1 MSAEITLDLS
11 SPVPPFE
18 QLRARITELVDD
30 GTLAPGARLPSVRA
44 LAADLGIAVGT
55 VARAYRELEAAGY
68 VRSRRRHGTTVAE
81 APPGS
86 TEHGGIGALERDL
99 PAGVVQA
106 AEELVRQALAAGVRP
121 EQTVALVRE
130 AHRRLAP

>member
-1 MSAEITLDLS
+1 MSAEITLDLD

-44 LAADLGIAVGT
+44 LASDLGIAVGT

-68 VRSRRRHGTTVAE
+68 VLSRRRHGTTVAQ
-81 APPGS
+81 APPGRAVHA
-86 TEHGGIGALERDL
+86 EA

-106 AEELVRQALAAGVRP
+106 AEEFVLTASEAGFSRQETLEIVARAAS
-121 EQTVALVRE
+121 
-130 AHRRLAP
+130 RLGR

>member
-18 QLRARITELVDD
+18 QLRARITTLVDD

-44 LAADLGIAVGT
+44 LASDLGIAVGT

-68 VRSRRRHGTTVAE
+68 VLSRRRHGTTVAE
-81 APPGS
+81 RLPGRADHAEAP
-86 TEHGGIGALERDL
+86 AD
-99 PAGVVQA
+99 VVRA
-106 AEELVRQALAAGVRP
+106 AEELVDRARAAGLSP
-121 EQTVALVRE
+121 EQTVALVQD
-130 AHRRLAP
+130 AHRRLGR